1 MVEAAVKREEE
12 LKDLKEQGYDSEG
25 ELPEDGEK
33 AEEWEYEYEQ
43 WRLREL
49 GRIQRDRQERL
60 EREVEKKEIERRHAL
75 TQEEREREDA
85 QLGTDANER
94 QEGQK
99 YSFMQKYYKSGGF
112 FQGGAGAG
120 GAAKEGV
127 YARDYNAPTAMD
139 TVDKSGLP
147 SVLQKRRGEFGKK
160 G

>member
-1 MVEAAVKREEE
+1 
-12 LKDLKEQGYDSEG
+12 
-25 ELPEDGEK
+25 
-33 AEEWEYEYEQ
+33 
-43 WRLREL
+43 
-49 GRIQRDRQERL
+49 
-60 EREVEKKEIERRHAL
+60 
-75 TQEEREREDA
+75 
-85 QLGTDANER
+85 
-94 QEGQK
+94 
-99 YSFMQKYYKSGGF
+99 MQKYYKSGGF